1 MLGYPKGID
10 GGGEFPIW
18 KRASRAAVDD
28 GGLTLLLAL
37 LRRVLAQ
44 LERQSAG
51 VPAAEVGC
59 DDEEDAPDWCAE
71 LADVLDRLV
80 CKLESAAARDEAVEA
95 GVVYEP
101 AVTRVLNLKTA
112 KALGLT
118 IPLSLLGRADE
129 VFE

>member
-1 MLGYPKGID
+1 M
-10 GGGEFPIW
+10 
-18 KRASRAAVDD
+18 AAVDD

-51 VPAAEVGC
+51 VPAAEEGC

-80 CKLESAAARDEAVEA
+80 CKLESAAARDEAAEA
-95 GVVYEP
+95 GVIYEP
-101 AVTRVLNLKTA
+101 A
-112 KALGLT
+112 
-118 IPLSLLGRADE
+118 
-129 VFE
+129 